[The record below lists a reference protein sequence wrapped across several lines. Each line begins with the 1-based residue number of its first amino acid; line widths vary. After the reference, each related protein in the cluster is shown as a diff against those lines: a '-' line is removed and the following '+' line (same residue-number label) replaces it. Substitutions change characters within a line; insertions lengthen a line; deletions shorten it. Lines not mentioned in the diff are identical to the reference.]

1 MKSKKLIA
9 IIIAST
15 LAVMSLTACESSNET
30 PKTENSE
37 TSSASTIST
46 DNSTNTPE
54 ANETSTNTGTNT
66 NEKRISDMTN
76 DELEE
81 KYGIYSEIC
90 CDRIRSY
97 DKDKQDGDSVLTGK
111 IVYEKEIPS
120 EFDAFIKN
128 SEKNKKEEYIDKVKD
143 NIDPNKIKA
152 VFKMDENGTVLLQN
166 MNDYTAEEIIEKYK
180 EVRLKSELMSTYIAQ
195 TGDARGVIDEETIAD
210 GVLDKYIMTIDSK
223 TKPRAFH
230 LADFMKENFGENSV
244 KKVRKIY
251 IQIGCDCTPLD
262 FSDLPEFTGEYYYSL
277 GYGSVPYVA
286 NTKTENLKIYARKE
300 CDGRNYARGLLFYNV
315 YSDNRT
321 INTITFESDDP
332 TFDSSYNDCNPFI
345 ALFKIDY
352 DIKNPKDGYPKNNI
366 SPTSLYV
373 NHNKIDTDYSYIKTL
388 VAKKGTA
395 GETAANDVK
404 EFLES
409 NPEFN
414 CKNIEIKLI

>member
-15 LAVMSLTACESSNET
+15 LAVMSLTACGSSNET

-54 ANETSTNTGTNT
+54 ANEPSTNTGTNT

-76 DELEE
+76 DELKE
-81 KYGIYSEIC
+81 KYEIDSEIC
-90 CDRIRSY
+90 CDWIRSY

-128 SEKNKKEEYIDKVKD
+128 SEKNREEEYIDKVKD

-166 MNDYTAEEIIEKYK
+166 MNDYTAEEIIEKDK
-180 EVRLKSELMSTYIAQ
+180 ETDLMSELMSTYIAQ
-195 TGDARGVIDEETIAD
+195 TGDVRGVIDEETIPR
-210 GVLDKYIMTIDSK
+210 GVRNKYLMTIDSE

-251 IQIGCDCTPLD
+251 IQRGCDCTPLD

-300 CDGRNYARGLLFYNV
+300 CNGRNYARGLLFYNV
-315 YSDNRT
+315 YSNNRT

-352 DIKNPKDGYPKNNI
+352 TKDDGYPKNNI

-373 NHNKIDTDYSYIKTL
+373 DNNKIDTDYSYIKTL